1 MGTWLR
7 IVGIGLNAIGALLL
21 AWRVKG
27 LFEVIVTAQHA
38 NDRNFTRK

>member
-1 MGTWLR
+1 MMGTWLR

-27 LFEVIVTAQHA
+27 LFKVIVTAQHA
-38 NDRNFTRK
+38 NDINW